1 MNIHPVDVYKSWISK
16 TESET
21 GTQSALPYDVTAEQ
35 VSPGSVQCTL
45 SVEQVSPGSVQQISR
60 ATWSCGV

>member
-1 MNIHPVDVYKSWISK
+1 MDDKDLNMNIHPVDVYKSWISK

-35 VSPGSVQCTL
+35 VSPGSVQ
-45 SVEQVSPGSVQQISR
+45 QISR
-60 ATWSCGV
+60 AVVLWGLRTSAR